1 MTMTLRANRLAQLEI
16 AALAGICFLLLD
28 AFFYQLVLGELPCA
42 FCNLIRVCFMLFGS
56 GLLLNQVFGINPWNY
71 VLSGLGALIGSLLS
85 LLFMFAK
92 ALPGSIPTGS
102 AILGLHMYTWTF
114 MVFTA
119 ALMVCLVM
127 AVLYAQRD
135 ARDDGVPASSKRPAL
150 HSWVI
155 GVFVALVAANLVS
168 AFLQNG
174 FDHFRAGGQQH
185 YQMLY
190 DGDVMKP

>member
-1 MTMTLRANRLAQLEI
+1 MNAQLTDNRLGQIEL
-16 AALAGICFLLLD
+16 AAIAGICFLLLD

-42 FCNLIRVCFMLFGS
+42 FCNLIRVCLMLLGS
-56 GLLLNQVFGINPWNY
+56 GLLLNRVFGINPWNY
-71 VLSGLGALIGSLLS
+71 VLSAFGALIGSLLS

-92 ALPGSIPTGS
+92 APAWTKPTGS
-102 AILGLHMYTWTF
+102 AIFGLHMYTWTF

-119 ALMVCLVM
+119 AIMFCLIM
-127 AVLYAQRD
+127 AVLYARRD
-135 ARDDGVPASSKRPAL
+135 TQVSEPSSLAARPKAHGL
-150 HSWVI
+150 II

-174 FDHFRAGGQQH
+174 FDHFMAGGQQH
-185 YQMLY
+185 YRMLY

>member
-1 MTMTLRANRLAQLEI
+1 MNLQLSESRLGQLEM
-16 AALAGICFLLLD
+16 AAIAGICFLLLD
-28 AFFYQLVLGELPCA
+28 AFFYQLALGELPCA
-42 FCNLIRVCFMLFGS
+42 FCNLIRVCFMLLGS

-71 VLSGLGALIGSLLS
+71 VLSGFGALIGSMLS

-92 ALPGSIPTGS
+92 ALPGSRPTGS

-119 ALMVCLVM
+119 AIMFCLFM
-127 AVLYAQRD
+127 AVLYARRQPERVES
-135 ARDDGVPASSKRPAL
+135 AKSREPSNVTRL
-150 HSWVI
+150 LI
-155 GVFVALVAANLVS
+155 GLFVFLVAANLVS

-174 FDHFRAGGQQH
+174 FDHFLAGGQQH

>member
-1 MTMTLRANRLAQLEI
+1 MNLQLSENRLAQLEM
-16 AALAGICFLLLD
+16 AAIAGICFLLLD

-42 FCNLIRVCFMLFGS
+42 FCNLIRVCFMLLGS

-71 VLSGLGALIGSLLS
+71 MLSGFGALIGSMLS

-92 ALPGSIPTGS
+92 ALPGSRPTGS

-119 ALMVCLVM
+119 AIMFCLFM
-127 AVLYAQRD
+127 AVLYARRQ
-135 ARDDGVPASSKRPAL
+135 PKIESTEPPQPSKATRL
-150 HSWVI
+150 LI
-155 GVFVALVAANLVS
+155 GLFVFLVAANLVS

-174 FDHFRAGGQQH
+174 FDHFLAGGQQH
-185 YQMLY
+185 YRMLY

>member
-1 MTMTLRANRLAQLEI
+1 MNARLTDHRLGQIEL
-16 AALAGICFLLLD
+16 AAIAGICFLLLD

-42 FCNLIRVCFMLFGS
+42 FCNLIRVCLMLLGS
-56 GLLLNQVFGINPWNY
+56 GLLLNRVFGINPWNY
-71 VLSGLGALIGSLLS
+71 VLSAFGALIGSLLS

-92 ALPGSIPTGS
+92 APAWTKPTGS
-102 AILGLHMYTWTF
+102 AIFGLHMYTWTF

-119 ALMVCLVM
+119 AIMFCLIM

-135 ARDDGVPASSKRPAL
+135 ARSAQPSSVVPRPTL
-150 HSWVI
+150 DNLII
-155 GVFVALVAANLVS
+155 GLFVALVAANLIS

-174 FDHFRAGGQQH
+174 FDHFMAGGQQH

>member
-1 MTMTLRANRLAQLEI
+1 MNVQLTDKRLGQIEL
-16 AALAGICFLLLD
+16 AAIAGICFLLLD

-42 FCNLIRVCFMLFGS
+42 FCNLIRVCLMLLGS
-56 GLLLNQVFGINPWNY
+56 GILLNRVFGINPWNY
-71 VLSGLGALIGSLLS
+71 VLSAFGALIGSLLS

-92 ALPGSIPTGS
+92 APAWTKPTGS
-102 AILGLHMYTWTF
+102 AIFGLHMYTWTF

-119 ALMVCLVM
+119 AIMFCLIM

-135 ARDDGVPASSKRPAL
+135 TQGAKPSSQAPRPKAHRL
-150 HSWVI
+150 VI

-174 FDHFRAGGQQH
+174 FDHFMAGGQQH

>member
-1 MTMTLRANRLAQLEI
+1 MNLQLSESRLSQLEM
-16 AALAGICFLLLD
+16 AAIAGICFLLLD
-28 AFFYQLVLGELPCA
+28 AFFYQLALGELPCA
-42 FCNLIRVCFMLFGS
+42 FCNLIRVCFMLLGS

-71 VLSGLGALIGSLLS
+71 VLSGFGALIGSMLS

-92 ALPGSIPTGS
+92 ALPGSRPTGS

-119 ALMVCLVM
+119 AIMFCLFM
-127 AVLYAQRD
+127 AVLYARRQPTRGD
-135 ARDDGVPASSKRPAL
+135 SAESREPSKATRL
-150 HSWVI
+150 LV
-155 GVFVALVAANLVS
+155 GLFVFLVAANLVS

-174 FDHFRAGGQQH
+174 FDHFLAGGQQH

>member
-1 MTMTLRANRLAQLEI
+1 MSLQLTETRLRQLEL
-16 AALAGICFLLLD
+16 AAIAGICFLLLD

-42 FCNLIRVCFMLFGS
+42 FCNLIRVCFMLLGS

-71 VLSGLGALIGSLLS
+71 VLSGFGALIGSILS

-92 ALPGSIPTGS
+92 ALPGSKPTGS

-119 ALMVCLVM
+119 AIMFCLVM
-127 AVLYAQRD
+127 AVLYARRVPGGD
-135 ARDDGVPASSKRPAL
+135 ALAGWARRSGMARL
-150 HSWVI
+150 LI
-155 GVFVALVAANLVS
+155 GLFVLLVAANLVS

-174 FDHFRAGGQQH
+174 YDHFLAGGQQH
-185 YQMLY
+185 YRMLY

>member
-1 MTMTLRANRLAQLEI
+1 M
-16 AALAGICFLLLD
+16 AAIGGICFLLLD

-42 FCNLIRVCFMLFGS
+42 FCNLIRVCLMLLGS

-71 VLSGLGALIGSLLS
+71 VLSGFGALIGSLLS

-92 ALPGSIPTGS
+92 ALPGSTPTGS

-119 ALMVCLVM
+119 AIMFCLIM
-127 AVLYAQRD
+127 AVLYARRAPAEREPATRFQRS
-135 ARDDGVPASSKRPAL
+135 AAQNL
-150 HSWVI
+150 II
-155 GVFVALVAANLVS
+155 GLFVLLVAANLVS

>member
-1 MTMTLRANRLAQLEI
+1 MNAQLTENRLGQLEL
-16 AALAGICFLLLD
+16 AAIAGICFLLLD

-42 FCNLIRVCFMLFGS
+42 FCNLIRVCFMLLGS
-56 GLLLNQVFGINPWNY
+56 GLLLNRVFGINPWNY
-71 VLSGLGALIGSLLS
+71 VLSAFGALIGSLLS

-92 ALPGSIPTGS
+92 APAWTKPTGS

-119 ALMVCLVM
+119 AIMFCLIM

-135 ARDDGVPASSKRPAL
+135 VRPGRTADSKSTLRKL
-150 HSWVI
+150 II
-155 GVFVALVAANLVS
+155 GLFVALVAANLLS

-174 FDHFRAGGQQH
+174 FDHFLAGGQQH
-185 YQMLY
+185 YRMLY

>member
-1 MTMTLRANRLAQLEI
+1 MTMQLRANHLAQLEI

-42 FCNLIRVCFMLFGS
+42 FCNLIRVCFMLLGS

-71 VLSGLGALIGSLLS
+71 VLSGFGALIGSLLS

-92 ALPGSIPTGS
+92 ALPGSKPTGS

-119 ALMVCLVM
+119 GIMFCLVM
-127 AVLYAQRD
+127 AVLYARRASPETQPTTP
-135 ARDDGVPASSKRPAL
+135 ARQPKSHRL
-150 HSWVI
+150 VI
-155 GVFVALVAANLVS
+155 GLFVLLVAANLVS

-174 FDHFRAGGQQH
+174 FSHFMAGDQQH
-185 YQMLY
+185 YRMLY